1 MPTIDPMEAR
11 QGKARKKMIDAE
23 VSRLR
28 RLRRVALLTRK
39 LAQTLHLKFPDD
51 GVFARSAVAAW
62 SVARLLN
69 GRLKSHPNLS
79 YQQGPGALQT
89 VMDHSLAMLTGMVAV
104 KQGRPH
110 SVFVQQLQILA
121 RDIQDTRALTW
132 SAELGDAFGRAQW
145 QRLSLLQDLS
155 VDLRREGGVQA
166 EVRAE
171 APSSSAAASS
181 TDWPYLA
188 I

>member
-1 MPTIDPMEAR
+1 
-11 QGKARKKMIDAE
+11 MIDAE
-23 VSRLR
+23 VIRLR

-39 LAQTLHLKFPDD
+39 LAQTLHMSFSDD

-62 SVARLLN
+62 SVARLIN

-89 VMDHSLAMLTGMVAV
+89 MLDHGLAMLTGLVAA

-110 SVFVQQLQILA
+110 TVFLEQLQILA
-121 RDIQDTRALTW
+121 REMDDTRALTW
-132 SAELGDAFGRAQW
+132 SAELGDALGRAQW
-145 QRLSLLQDLS
+145 QLLRLLQELS
-155 VDLRREGGVQA
+155 VGLRREGGMQA
-166 EVRAE
+166 EVCAE
-171 APSSSAAASS
+171 VPDNSTPASSA
-181 TDWPYLA
+181 DWPYLA

>member
-1 MPTIDPMEAR
+1 
-11 QGKARKKMIDAE
+11 MIDTE
-23 VSRLR
+23 VNRLR

-39 LAQTLHLKFPDD
+39 LAQTLHKSFPDD
-51 GVFARSAVAAW
+51 GAFARSAVAAW
-62 SVARLLN
+62 SVARLIS

-79 YQQGPGALQT
+79 YQQGPAALQT
-89 VMDHSLAMLTGMVAV
+89 VLDHSLATLTGLVAL

-110 SVFVQQLQILA
+110 TVFVQQLQILA
-121 RDIQDTRALTW
+121 REMDDARALTW
-132 SAELGDAFGRAQW
+132 SAELGDALGRAQW
-145 QRLSLLQDLS
+145 QLLRLLQELS
-155 VDLRREGGVQA
+155 MGSRRESGMQD

-171 APSSSAAASS
+171 APSSSAPASS

>member
-1 MPTIDPMEAR
+1 
-11 QGKARKKMIDAE
+11 MIDAE
-23 VSRLR
+23 VIRLR

-39 LAQTLHLKFPDD
+39 LAQTLNLRFPDD
-51 GVFARSAVAAW
+51 GEFARSAVAAW
-62 SVARLLN
+62 SVARLIN

-79 YQQGPGALQT
+79 YQQGPGALQS
-89 VMDHSLAMLTGMVAV
+89 VMDHGLAMLTGLIAV

-110 SVFVQQLQILA
+110 TVFVQQLQILA
-121 RDIQDTRALTW
+121 REMDDTRALTW
-132 SAELGDAFGRAQW
+132 SADLGDALGRAQW
-145 QRLSLLQDLS
+145 QLLRLLQELS
-155 VDLRREGGVQA
+155 VGLRREGGLQA

-171 APSSSAAASS
+171 VPSSSAPASP

>member
-1 MPTIDPMEAR
+1 
-11 QGKARKKMIDAE
+11 MIDAE
-23 VSRLR
+23 VIRLR

-39 LAQTLHLKFPDD
+39 LAQTLHVSFSDH

-62 SVARLLN
+62 SVARLIN

-89 VMDHSLAMLTGMVAV
+89 IMDHGLAALTGVVAV
-104 KQGRPH
+104 RQGRPH
-110 SVFVQQLQILA
+110 TVFLEQLQILA
-121 RDIQDTRALTW
+121 REMDDARALTW
-132 SAELGDAFGRAQW
+132 SAELGDALGRAQW
-145 QRLSLLQDLS
+145 QLLRLLQELS
-155 VDLRREGGVQA
+155 VGLRREGGIQA
-166 EVRAE
+166 EAGAE
-171 APSSSAAASS
+171 VPGSTTPAGS